1 MRHSYRWRWPALL
14 LCGLFAALPA
24 CSSDPATVETELDS
38 SAANEGGRY
47 AILDS
52 KGWELREAVKSL
64 AGEGSRTLEPSRD
77 WWAEYERLVPVDGG
91 REGQDVRVSGHDVS
105 LVEHRNELQ
114 GVVAQEGE
122 VNGRPALLAVGPEGQ
137 PAIVTI
143 AFAERYTIMV
153 LSYALPLEEL
163 RRVAT
168 QLVPADEIEWMAH
181 GGEIIECLPT
191 DPRCEE
197 RSGG

>member
-1 MRHSYRWRWPALL
+1 MGHSYRLRWLALL

-24 CSSDPATVETELDS
+24 CSSDTGTELDS

-52 KGWELREAVKSL
+52 EDWELREAVKSL
-64 AGEGSRTLEPSRD
+64 AGEGPRTLEPSRD
-77 WWAEYERLVPVDGG
+77 WWAEYERLLPVDGG
-91 REGQDVRVSGHDVS
+91 HQGQDLRISGHNVS
-105 LVEHRNELQ
+105 LVEHRNELR
-114 GVVAQEGE
+114 GFDAQEGD

-137 PAIVTI
+137 PAIVTM

-153 LSYALPLEEL
+153 LSHALPLDEL

-168 QLVPADEIEWMAH
+168 QIVPADEIEWMAH
-181 GGEIIECLPT
+181 GGEIVECLPT
-191 DPRCEE
+191 DPRCEH
-197 RSGG
+197 SYGG